1 MSEHPQGALQLLER
15 EYERT
20 IAVSRRRAAEAPEPH
35 YHAEETAASQEISPE
50 AAEGYVQLQND
61 SSDAEDAVDLEP
73 HARATVG
80 AKSDDD
86 ADADDG
92 AGELEAGPQPAQR
105 AHADAESV
113 ASPPGWTAELI
124 EPMPTEHVDTIKR
137 AMAGFTLKA
146 PPWAR
151 HLSEQRS
158 KPLPASAPQAS
169 STPAAGLAATRSGS
183 AHLPRT
189 DPEISELRDEL
200 RTGLQ
205 TRLRSDR

>member
-50 AAEGYVQLQND
+50 AVEGYVQLQND

-105 AHADAESV
+105 AHADA
-113 ASPPGWTAELI
+113 
-124 EPMPTEHVDTIKR
+124 DDRR
-137 AMAGFTLKA
+137 AR
-146 PPWAR
+146 AR
-151 HLSEQRS
+151 R
-158 KPLPASAPQAS
+158 
-169 STPAAGLAATRSGS
+169 R
-183 AHLPRT
+183 
-189 DPEISELRDEL
+189 DP
-200 RTGLQ
+200 
-205 TRLRSDR
+205 

>member
-1 MSEHPQGALQLLER
+1 
-15 EYERT
+15 
-20 IAVSRRRAAEAPEPH
+20 
-35 YHAEETAASQEISPE
+35 
-50 AAEGYVQLQND
+50 
-61 SSDAEDAVDLEP
+61 
-73 HARATVG
+73 
-80 AKSDDD
+80 
-86 ADADDG
+86 
-92 AGELEAGPQPAQR
+92 
-105 AHADAESV
+105 
-113 ASPPGWTAELI
+113 
-124 EPMPTEHVDTIKR
+124 
-137 AMAGFTLKA
+137 MAGFTLKA

-205 TRLRSDR
+205 TRLQSDR